1 MPNKQKREKRA
12 VRLPA
17 EVWFET
23 DVRAVVSGVSAS
35 HLIEKA
41 LRTYFN
47 MTGKVALADVMK
59 RFAPIADADVGRAIA
74 KSRSEEDSQALAE
87 GFRKINE
94 LGKVHVNPAPGDR
107 EDHSGAA

>member
-23 DVRAVVSGVSAS
+23 DVRAVVNGMSAS

-59 RFAPIADADVGRAIA
+59 RFGPVADADVGRAIA
-74 KSRSEEDSQALAE
+74 KRSEEDSQALTD
-87 GFRKINE
+87 GFRKISE
-94 LGKVHVNPAPGDR
+94 LGKDHVPQTLG
-107 EDHSGAA
+107 

>member
-1 MPNKQKREKRA
+1 MSNKQKREKRP

-23 DVRAVVSGVSAS
+23 DVRAVVNGMSAS

-47 MTGKVALADVMK
+47 MIGKVALADVMK
-59 RFAPIADADVGRAIA
+59 RFAPVADSDVDRAIA
-74 KSRSEEDSQALAE
+74 KTQSEDSQALTE
-87 GFRKINE
+87 GFRKISD
-94 LGKVHVNPAPGDR
+94 LGKVQVKPAP
-107 EDHSGAA
+107 A